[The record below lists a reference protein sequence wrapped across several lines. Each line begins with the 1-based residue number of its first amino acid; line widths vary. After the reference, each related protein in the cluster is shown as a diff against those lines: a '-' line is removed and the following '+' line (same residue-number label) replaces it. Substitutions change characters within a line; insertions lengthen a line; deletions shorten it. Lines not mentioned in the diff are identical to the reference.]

1 MGRELYR
8 NEPVFREAVDHC
20 RALLQDLGAADVLPA
35 FLASSGDKEVAQAIQ
50 PPSHSGLCIFVY
62 QHAVC
67 CLLAK
72 LGVSPD
78 VVLGHSLGEYACAV
92 TSGALPLKDALAVLH
107 IRGVLLERLEHPG
120 AMLLVAAAKHAVT
133 ELLDEETAIVAFNG
147 PDSNGVAGPI
157 ASIDALAR
165 RFDAKGISYRRIRY
179 GAASHCRLVEPLL
192 PEFEVVVSGLSL
204 RAPKTAWIS
213 TVTADYQPENVVVD
227 TAYWRR
233 QFREPVR
240 FAEAVQRVASEGP
253 VLFVEIGPHNGL
265 ANLVSSNL
273 AVPSIV
279 TIGQHASDRRDS
291 RLALRQGIEAL
302 RGHGVNVTGETLS
315 YAEAPTIANS
325 SSAPA
330 RVVQSGAPIARR
342 PLSDVEFVIRAIWQ
356 EMFAITEV
364 GLDSNFFDLG
374 GHSLLAVRIN
384 SEIRSLL
391 LLDLPISVQFEYPTL
406 RGMAIA
412 LAAAGQA
419 HGVDVAAIAATLRE
433 VSEMS
438 DEELL
443 VASG

>member
-1 MGRELYR
+1 MSGSNRSRIEFELREAGQREEARPREIGGHGSRRGAQPSKRRVVFLFPGAGVQYPGMGRELYR

-50 PPSHSGLCIFVY
+50 PPSL
-62 QHAVC
+62 
-67 CLLAK
+67 
-72 LGVSPD
+72 
-78 VVLGHSLGEYACAV
+78 
-92 TSGALPLKDALAVLH
+92 
-107 IRGVLLERLEHPG
+107 
-120 AMLLVAAAKHAVT
+120 
-133 ELLDEETAIVAFNG
+133 
-147 PDSNGVAGPI
+147 
-157 ASIDALAR
+157 
-165 RFDAKGISYRRIRY
+165 
-179 GAASHCRLVEPLL
+179 
-192 PEFEVVVSGLSL
+192 
-204 RAPKTAWIS
+204 
-213 TVTADYQPENVVVD
+213 
-227 TAYWRR
+227 
-233 QFREPVR
+233 
-240 FAEAVQRVASEGP
+240 
-253 VLFVEIGPHNGL
+253 
-265 ANLVSSNL
+265 
-273 AVPSIV
+273 
-279 TIGQHASDRRDS
+279 